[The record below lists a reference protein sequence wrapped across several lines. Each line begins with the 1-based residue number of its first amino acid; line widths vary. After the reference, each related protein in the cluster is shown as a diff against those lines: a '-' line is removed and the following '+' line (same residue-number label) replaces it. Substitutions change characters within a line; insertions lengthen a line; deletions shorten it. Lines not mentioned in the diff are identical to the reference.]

1 MLHNSQ
7 ELYGHKLAAT
17 DGEIGEVKD
26 FYFDDQS
33 WLIRYVVAETGTW
46 LTDRQVL
53 LSPRAF
59 GRLDAAAKVL
69 HVNLSRKRIED
80 SPSITTHRPV
90 SRQHEE
96 DYHNYYGFPFY
107 WETQPA
113 PEQCPPGT
121 TAKHHGHN
129 QRDDAHLRST
139 KALIGYKIEASD
151 GAIGSVS
158 GFMVDIRTWVI
169 RNVVVETGRWYSG
182 KEIHIAP
189 GQIDRVCYDES
200 KLFVK
205 LTLAD
210 IKRTPENQTAAAK

>member
-129 QRDDAHLRST
+129 QRDDVHLRST
-139 KALIGYKIEASD
+139 KALTGSLLSLLEPVLNPVWVWLVVSEVPVRQTIIG
-151 GAIGSVS
+151 GAVLLGAVALCAIPS
-158 GFMVDIRTWVI
+158 RA
-169 RNVVVETGRWYSG
+169 E
-182 KEIHIAP
+182 P
-189 GQIDRVCYDES
+189 DR
-200 KLFVK
+200 
-205 LTLAD
+205 
-210 IKRTPENQTAAAK
+210 AAA